1 MKWWIIKVCLIL
13 WQPCEQTLVWTD
25 GRQQRWEVQVFV
37 LNRIADSQTVN
48 WTDLLFESFR
58 SFTGAALQ
66 RPLVAEVNVTNEQ
79 TTDPYERTAVS
90 TDRVKL
96 TRGRTA
102 ESWTNPF
109 CFTSLSYNLD
119 HQRHKGSPCTF
130 VFHDTQTSSWQSYF
144 KFYHWTLNQLCGKRR
159 RAAQPGYLRKNEI
172 CVWVKTCRADKVNIF
187 TLDHTQPHICCP
199 PLVKTQNQSDL
210 IRLTS
215 WWTLRAAGSDCMRD

>member
-109 CFTSLSYNLD
+109 CFLSLHFLITSITKDTKVPRARSYSMT
-119 HQRHKGSPCTF
+119 HKRVP
-130 VFHDTQTSSWQSYF
+130 
-144 KFYHWTLNQLCGKRR
+144 
-159 RAAQPGYLRKNEI
+159 
-172 CVWVKTCRADKVNIF
+172 DKVILSF
-187 TLDHTQPHICCP
+187 TTERWTSCVGRDAG
-199 PLVKTQNQSDL
+199 QSV
-210 IRLTS
+210 RLLTEKWNLCLSENMQS
-215 WWTLRAAGSDCMRD
+215 W